1 MASSPDG
8 TRRAALAP
16 LVAALL
22 AVFAQPHA
30 ALASPNLTR
39 TAATSAAPA
48 ETFVVPPRDSLPFE
62 RPVADS
68 LASPDSLV
76 AEAPFAAASDSLE
89 SEPEI
94 LQSGEWLRAPFGED
108 LLTDPD
114 AWAARGEFPRRIDP
128 VLDYN
133 RVDQLRLGLRVQ
145 AQSPDPWTPRAG
157 ARIEYAL
164 GRKRTLY
171 GAQIEQPLLTHG
183 RLAIGAS
190 MIRTTDHSELHQVD
204 DLENSLALLFGRQDY
219 RDYFEREG
227 FGAYLATRLPG
238 ISTVSAHLRRDEY
251 RSLPLRAS
259 TRSWFH
265 RDRALRDNPA
275 ILEGE
280 AHRVSLRSE
289 RLAHR
294 TRRTRAGLYHWI
306 ELEEA
311 GGRLGGD
318 FRYRRV
324 LGDVRSV
331 VRLSP
336 ATTLAMRAV
345 GGATTRGVLP
355 PQREFTAGGVDG
367 LRAHAFSEYRGDQI
381 ALAQAEYNAGLWTIK
396 RGGFEGGLHA
406 IAFVDVGRAWRNAD
420 GWNPQDQRFAVD
432 GGLGLATSEDNLRVY
447 VAKNLQDPDAAVV
460 ISARLQRP
468 F

>member
-1 MASSPDG
+1 
-8 TRRAALAP
+8 
-16 LVAALL
+16 LL
-22 AVFAQPHA
+22 SAVP
-30 ALASPNLTR
+30 
-39 TAATSAAPA
+39 APA
-48 ETFVVPPRDSLPFE
+48 SVSTLAAVPARDSLPYE
-62 RPVADS
+62 PPAADS
-68 LASPDSLV
+68 LAAADSGAV
-76 AEAPFAAASDSLE
+76 DSGRDSLE
-89 SEPEI
+89 SDPET
-94 LQSGEWLRAPFGED
+94 LESGAWLRAPFGDD

-114 AWAARGEFPRRIDP
+114 AWAARGEFPHRVDP
-128 VLDYN
+128 LLDYN
-133 RVDQLRLGLRVQ
+133 RVDQLRLGLRLQ
-145 AQSPDPWTPRAG
+145 AQTASEPWMPRVG
-157 ARIEYAL
+157 ARIEYAF

-171 GAQIEQPLLTHG
+171 GAQLEQPLLPNG

-190 MIRTTDHSELHQVD
+190 MVRVTDHSELHQVD

-227 FGAYLATRLPG
+227 FGGYLATRLPG

-251 RSLPLRAS
+251 RSLPLR
-259 TRSWFH
+259 TGTQSWFH
-265 RDRALRDNPA
+265 RDRELRDNPA

-280 AHRVSLRSE
+280 AHRASLRSE

-306 ELEEA
+306 EIEEA

-318 FRYRRV
+318 FHYRRV
-324 LGDVRSV
+324 LADVRSV

-336 ATTLAMRAV
+336 ATTLALRAV
-345 GGATTRGVLP
+345 AGATTRGELP

-367 LRAHAFSEYRGDQI
+367 LRAHAFSVYRGDQV
-381 ALAQAEYNAGLWTIK
+381 ALAQAEYNVGLWTIQ
-396 RGGFEGGLHA
+396 RGGLEGGLHA

-432 GGLGLATSEDNLRVY
+432 GGFGLGTSEDNLRIY

-460 ISARLQRP
+460 LSARLQRP